1 MTAKPLIFVATL
13 ILGICLPQLSAAEK
27 PFGLEKFIP
36 VDTSR
41 LMGSPDPLPP
51 LEIEKA
57 FPNLKFERP
66 LQITQAGDGTKRIFV
81 VTQKGVIYVFPHRA
95 DATEQECKVFLDWSK
110 VAQLVENEEGM
121 MGVAFHPKFKE
132 NGLFYV
138 YYTKR
143 PLQSVLA
150 KFRVRKDDPDRA
162 DADSFKILLNFP
174 QPYWNHNGG
183 SLEFGPDGFLY
194 LGLGD
199 GGSGNDPHRNGQNL
213 KTFLGKILRIDV
225 DRKDPGLNYAIPH
238 DNPFA
243 DRGEGVKK
251 EIWAYGV
258 RNIWRLSFDRLTGT
272 LWAGDVGQNKYEEV
286 DVIVK
291 GGNYGWNLKEGFHD
305 FRPNLARGDEKL
317 IDPIIDYGR
326 SIGQCVIGGVVYRG
340 RALPELYGAYLYSDY
355 NTGHVWA
362 LRYDGRKMTDNLEI
376 VRAKRQIS
384 SFGQDDA
391 NEVYFTCFDGY
402 IYKFRK
408 AENKTVEEPSF
419 PRRLSETGFF
429 TSTEKMTPVAGLIPY
444 DVNVPLWSDGAA
456 KERYIALPAGKKIE
470 FSPEGQWEFP
480 VGAVLVKSFFLD
492 ATPGDSKTRRRL
504 ETRFL
509 VHNEREWIGYTYLW
523 NDQQTDAELL
533 DAAVTKDYR
542 VKTPKGETVQSWYF
556 PSRADCMNC
565 HTPAAGFVLG
575 LNTRQMNRTHDFGQA
590 KDNQIRALDHLGV
603 FGTPPAK
610 PLKELETYPDW
621 TESVRAITGG
631 AGVSPALA
639 AGTAAPQNK
648 ESHETATLARAYLD
662 ANCAMCHMP
671 GGTSDNS
678 LDMRYHTPL
687 TDSKLIGTDPAKGD
701 YGPDGSKIITPG
713 KPDYS
718 ILLTRMKTR
727 EQGKMPNV
735 ATSKADDD
743 AVEVIRQWIESL
755 K

>member
-1 MTAKPLIFVATL
+1 MRKKITL
-13 ILGICLPQLSAAEK
+13 VFSAVFLAICFSLAASEEK
-27 PFGLEKFIP
+27 PFGIEKFVP

-51 LEIEKA
+51 MEIEKA
-57 FPNLKFERP
+57 FPNLRFERP
-66 LQITQAGDGTKRIFV
+66 LQITHAGDGTHRLFA
-81 VTQKGVIYVFPHRA
+81 VTQKGIIYVFPNRPEA
-95 DATEQECKVFLDWSK
+95 AERECKVFLDWSK

-121 MGVAFHPKFKE
+121 MGAAFHPKFKE

-150 KFRVRKDDPDRA
+150 RFRVSKADPDRA
-162 DADSFKILLNFP
+162 DPDSFEILMNFP

-183 SLEFGPDGFLY
+183 SLEFGPDGYLY

-225 DRKDPGLNYAIPH
+225 DREDPGLKYAIPR

-243 DRGEGVKK
+243 DRGEGVKR

-258 RNIWRLSFDRLTGT
+258 RNIWRLSFDRLTGA

-291 GGNYGWNLKEGFHD
+291 GGNYGWNLMEGFHD
-305 FRPNLARGDEKL
+305 FRPDLAQGDEKL

-340 RALPELYGAYLYSDY
+340 KQLPELYGAYLYADY

-362 LRYDGRKMTDNLEI
+362 LRYDGAKMTGNLEI
-376 VRAKRQIS
+376 VRRKKQIS
-384 SFGQDDA
+384 AFGLDESD
-391 NEVYFTCFDGY
+391 EVLFTCFDGY

-408 AENKTVEEPSF
+408 SEKQSAEEPSF

-429 TSTEKMTPVAGLIPY
+429 NSTKSMTPVAGLIPY

-456 KERYIALPAGKKIE
+456 KERYIALPQGKKIG
-470 FSPEGQWEFP
+470 FSPTGQWEFP
-480 VGAVLVKSFFLD
+480 VGAVLVKTFFLD
-492 ATPGDSKTRRRL
+492 TTRGDPNTRRRL
-504 ETRFL
+504 ETRFM
-509 VHNEREWIGYTYLW
+509 VRNEREWVGYTYLW
-523 NDQQTDAELL
+523 NDEQTDASLL

-542 VKTPKGETVQSWYF
+542 INTPHGEKTQSWYY

-575 LNTRQMNRTHDFGQA
+575 LNTRQMNRDRDFE
-590 KDNQIRALDHLGV
+590 KVEDNQIRTLDHLGV
-603 FGTPPAK
+603 FGAPPAASADK
-610 PLKELETYPDW
+610 MEAYPDW
-621 TESVRAITGG
+621 SEAIQRQKSGAMVSPLPLGEVPGVRA
-631 AGVSPALA
+631 VNN
-639 AGTAAPQNK
+639 TAI
-648 ESHETATLARAYLD
+648 LARAYLD
-662 ANCAMCHMP
+662 VNCAMCHCP
-671 GGTSDNS
+671 GGISDNS
-678 LDMRYHTPL
+678 LDMRFHTPL
-687 TDSKLIGTDPAKGD
+687 AKTKLVDAAPAKGD
-701 YGPDGSKIITPG
+701 YGPEGSKIIFPG
-713 KPDYS
+713 DPARS
-718 ILLTRMKTR
+718 ILLLRMKAR
-727 EQGKMPNV
+727 EQGRMPNV
-735 ATSKADDD
+735 ATSMVDDE
-743 AVEVIRQWIESL
+743 AVEIIRRWIESL